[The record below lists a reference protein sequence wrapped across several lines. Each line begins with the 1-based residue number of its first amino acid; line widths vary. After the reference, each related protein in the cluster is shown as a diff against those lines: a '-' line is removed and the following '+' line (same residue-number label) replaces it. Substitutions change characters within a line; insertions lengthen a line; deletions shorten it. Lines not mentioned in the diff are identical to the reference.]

1 MCELETIRFWV
12 MFFTFSSLFLGATI
26 LAWTRHGETE
36 EEQLRKVLHPSPAY
50 IRQYETVMLDDPI
63 NATEKAKLKTMIE
76 LGNPLTRN
84 YAALYGMK
92 RAQWN
97 SLRGRLVRLGYAEFR
112 ADGDLILRDGIFRYL
127 GARRPGG
134 GM

>member
-1 MCELETIRFWV
+1 MCDLETLRFWI

-50 IRQYETVMLDDPI
+50 IRNYETVMVSDPI
-63 NATEKAKLKTMIE
+63 NQVEKQVLRQMIE
-76 LGNPLTRN
+76 NGLPMTRIN
-84 YAALYGMK
+84 ASWHGIK

-112 ADGDLILRDGIFRYL
+112 ADGDLILRDGVFAYL

-134 GM
+134 L